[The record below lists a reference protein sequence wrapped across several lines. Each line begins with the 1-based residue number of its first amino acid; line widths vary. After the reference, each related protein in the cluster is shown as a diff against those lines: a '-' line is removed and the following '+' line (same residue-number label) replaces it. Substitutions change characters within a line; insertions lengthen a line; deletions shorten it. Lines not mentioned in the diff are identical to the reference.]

1 MTSNVKNTADLR
13 NLLLESIEG
22 VRKGKVDHRQA
33 QAISAL
39 SSRILQSARL
49 DLDVMKMASEKATA
63 APASVSLMGEQ
74 GPQRKRISKK
84 VMKEMESRMKI

>member
-13 NLLLESIEG
+13 NLLLEAIEG

-49 DLDVMKMASEKATA
+49 DFDVMKLSIQEQANPVPKA
-63 APASVSLMGEQ
+63 VSLIGEKVKLV
-74 GPQRKRISKK
+74 PTTKPVAKKK
-84 VMKEMESRMKI
+84 VA

>member
-13 NLLLESIEG
+13 NLLLEAIEG
-22 VRKGKVDHRQA
+22 VQKGKVDHRQA

-49 DLDVMKMASEKATA
+49 DFDVMKLTMDTQSVGVPK
-63 APASVSLMGEQ
+63 SVSLVTGDVKKL
-74 GPQRKRISKK
+74 GRPRKMVLAK
-84 VMKEMESRMKI
+84 

>member
-13 NLLLESIEG
+13 NLLLEAIEG
-22 VRKGKVDHRQA
+22 VRKGKVDHRHA

-49 DLDVMKMASEKATA
+49 DLDVMKMASDTA
-63 APASVSLMGEQ
+63 AQKPAPVSLMSRPET
-74 GPQRKRISKK
+74 PKRVAAKPHK
-84 VMKEMESRMKI
+84 VTAKGRAA

>member
-1 MTSNVKNTADLR
+1 MSSTVKNTADLR
-13 NLLLESIEG
+13 IMLLEAIEG

-49 DLDVMKMASEKATA
+49 DFDVMKLGLETNSS
-63 APASVSLMGEQ
+63 APASVSLMAPDG
-74 GPQRKRISKK
+74 RKKRLSLVKGK
-84 VMKEMESRMKI
+84 AA

>member
-1 MTSNVKNTADLR
+1 MTSAVKNTGDLR
-13 NLLLESIEG
+13 NLLLEAIEG

-49 DLDVMKMASEKATA
+49 DFDVMKMSSYNRNKVKA
-63 APASVSLMGEQ
+63 PSSVSLVSKEVKTISRL
-74 GPQRKRISKK
+74 RK
-84 VMKEMESRMKI
+84 

>member
-1 MTSNVKNTADLR
+1 MTSNVRNTADLR
-13 NLLLESIEG
+13 KMLLETIAG

-49 DLDVMKMASEKATA
+49 DFDIMKLSQKA
-63 APASVSLMGEQ
+63 APAQSTSLTD
-74 GPQRKRISKK
+74 QRVHLVGGKK
-84 VMKEMESRMKI
+84 ERLAVRRNA

>member
-1 MTSNVKNTADLR
+1 MTSTVRNTSDLR
-13 NLLLESIEG
+13 KLLLEAIEG

-49 DLDVMKMASEKATA
+49 DLDVMKMASDSKIAPV
-63 APASVSLMGEQ
+63 PASVSLMPPSSDQKKRSIAG
-74 GPQRKRISKK
+74 GARRK
-84 VMKEMESRMKI
+84 VA

>member
-1 MTSNVKNTADLR
+1 MNSTVKNTADLR
-13 NLLLESIEG
+13 KLLLEAIEG

-49 DLDVMKMASEKATA
+49 DFDVMKMANMESKA
-63 APASVSLMGEQ
+63 APSSVSLLHS
-74 GPQRKRISKK
+74 PKTQRASASRVGRK
-84 VMKEMESRMKI
+84 VA

>member
-13 NLLLESIEG
+13 NLLLEAIEG

-49 DLDVMKMASEKATA
+49 DFDVMKLSMQEHGKTTPKA
-63 APASVSLMGEQ
+63 VSLVG
-74 GPQRKRISKK
+74 KK
-84 VMKEMESRMKI
+84 VEMVTSIPKGVRGRRAAA

>member
-1 MTSNVKNTADLR
+1 M
-13 NLLLESIEG
+13 LLEAIEG

-49 DLDVMKMASEKATA
+49 DFDVMKLAIQEQTSP
-63 APASVSLMGEQ
+63 APQSVSLTSEHVKLVG
-74 GPQRKRISKK
+74 GKKRTA
-84 VMKEMESRMKI
+84 

>member
-1 MTSNVKNTADLR
+1 MSNVKNTADLR
-13 NLLLESIEG
+13 NLLLEAIEG

-49 DLDVMKMASEKATA
+49 DFDVMKLSLHEQNTPAPKAISFIAKEVKTIGR
-63 APASVSLMGEQ
+63 P
-74 GPQRKRISKK
+74 RK
-84 VMKEMESRMKI
+84 VA

>member
-1 MTSNVKNTADLR
+1 MSNVKNTADLR
-13 NLLLESIEG
+13 NLLLEAIEG

-49 DLDVMKMASEKATA
+49 DFDVMKLTMDTQQIG
-63 APASVSLMGEQ
+63 APKSVSLVTKEPKILGR
-74 GPQRKRISKK
+74 PKK
-84 VMKEMESRMKI
+84 VA

>member
-1 MTSNVKNTADLR
+1 MTNVKNTADLR
-13 NLLLESIEG
+13 KMLLEAIEG

-49 DLDVMKMASEKATA
+49 DFDVMKLSAKEQSTVASQ
-63 APASVSLMGEQ
+63 SVSLTGSA
-74 GPQRKRISKK
+74 PKLISNKRKAG
-84 VMKEMESRMKI
+84 

>member
-13 NLLLESIEG
+13 NLLLEAIEG

-49 DLDVMKMASEKATA
+49 DLDVMKMASDTA
-63 APASVSLMGEQ
+63 AQKPAPVSLMARPES
-74 GPQRKRISKK
+74 PKRVTVKQKK
-84 VMKEMESRMKI
+84 AVAKGRAA

>member
-1 MTSNVKNTADLR
+1 MSTTVKNTADLR
-13 NLLLESIEG
+13 NLLLEAIEG

-49 DLDVMKMASEKATA
+49 DFDVMKLALQENAEPTPKA
-63 APASVSLMGEQ
+63 VSLTGNQ
-74 GPQRKRISKK
+74 VKLVAGKTAPVRKK
-84 VMKEMESRMKI
+84 VA

>member
-13 NLLLESIEG
+13 NLLLEAIEG

-49 DLDVMKMASEKATA
+49 DLDVMKMASETA
-63 APASVSLMGEQ
+63 AQKPAPVSLMSRQEA
-74 GPQRKRISKK
+74 PKRIGTKTQK
-84 VMKEMESRMKI
+84 AAAKSRAA